1 MQENKDLIF
10 EVAEDALLVANDG
23 RPGWRGTAPALSW
36 PDRQLFLAASLTI
49 SQSDRSIDPM

>member
-10 EVAEDALLVANDG
+10 EVAEDALLVANGG
-23 RPGWRGTAPALSW
+23 R
-36 PDRQLFLAASLTI
+36 PDRQLFLSAWLTI